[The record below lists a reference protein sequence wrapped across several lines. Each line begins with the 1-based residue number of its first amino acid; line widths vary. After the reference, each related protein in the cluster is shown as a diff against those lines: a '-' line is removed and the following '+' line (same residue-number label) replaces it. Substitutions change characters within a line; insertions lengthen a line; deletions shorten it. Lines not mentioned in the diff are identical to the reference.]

1 MINIRFISSVELQ
14 KVMADLGERL
24 TEEEVQTNKK
34 INTKRKKNEKIQRE
48 IQTQIHEI
56 TSTNTDKI
64 YVLWVSS
71 THFEGGGDDAVG
83 RQGRRWQGV
92 PHL

>member
-1 MINIRFISSVELQ
+1 MRIL
-14 KVMADLGERL
+14 
-24 TEEEVQTNKK
+24 
-34 INTKRKKNEKIQRE
+34 
-48 IQTQIHEI
+48 TQIHEI
-56 TSTNTDKI
+56 TSTNTDKD
-64 YVLWVSS
+64 YVLWASS